1 MPWKYVDG
9 KELRDI
15 LSERIDQGYT
25 FPMNPA
31 WILCN
36 PSWKE
41 LYDKLLA
48 SDRPNVQKAMKIWY
62 PDDVK
67 RKIHEITTKY
77 PAGFAHNGPPPDRNR
92 LSGHVD
98 LAEMELNRYKT
109 RRKGTNKLKRAL
121 ARRRVTTGMSGTPT
135 LFSATLMLLHVGK
148 ESDEK
153 EKKKRAQLMKT
164 EKATKRDSLRFTESL
179 PCIADATG
187 EVEEEAE
194 RDYQEERRLLRRGS
208 KSSGG
213 SKRSSFAKARRA
225 SVEKLLSIKRAL
237 SGRSSSA
244 SSKNNNDF
252 MVSDSSLLDSDPALL
267 NNKNVLP

>member
-9 KELRDI
+9 EELRAI

-48 SDRPNVQKAMKIWY
+48 SDRPNVQNAIAVWY
-62 PDDVK
+62 PDHVK

-77 PAGFAHNGPPPDRNR
+77 PAGFVHNRSPSDPKR
-92 LSGHVD
+92 LSGNSID
-98 LAEMELNRYKT
+98 LAEMELNRYNV
-109 RRKGTNKLKRAL
+109 RRRGRNKLKRAL
-121 ARRRVTTGMSGTPT
+121 DRRRATMSMSGNPT
-135 LFSATLMLLHVGK
+135 LFSATLMLLRVGK

-153 EKKKRAQLMKT
+153 EKRSQLLRT
-164 EKATKRDSLRFTESL
+164 EKATTFNQSL
-179 PCIADATG
+179 PRIVDAAG

-194 RDYQEERRLLRRGS
+194 RDYQEEKRLLRRGS

-213 SKRSSFAKARRA
+213 SKRSAFSKARRA
-225 SVEKLLSIKRAL
+225 SVEKLFKPIKRVL
-237 SGRSSSA
+237 SGRRSSSA
-244 SSKNNNDF
+244 GGSKRNNSDF
-252 MVSDSSLLDSDPALL
+252 MVSDSSLLDNNEDQER
-267 NNKNVLP
+267 NNKK